1 MSAEDALRMEQDDA
15 ARALARRR
23 FAGITWIEAGAGTG
37 KTAVLVARIVVWCLT
52 EGWQRNAERLQSEP
66 PRVGAPDL
74 RRVAVEV
81 LQRVTAITFTEAA
94 AAEMQQRVSAA
105 LDEVR
110 RGKPPL
116 GCPLD
121 ELQVEAALAAERA
134 EALLG
139 ALDHLAVST
148 IHAFCRRLLASYV
161 MDAGLHPRFAV
172 DADESGLA
180 AIAREVIEA
189 QLLVAYEGG
198 GESDLFQLALRG
210 FTPANLEEALRVLLR
225 EGVAPSELAELLSP
239 DSVAAFCAGL
249 RAALADFAAAEAGA
263 LQNLPRSPA
272 VQKLVAALAGLH
284 ERLVSEPP
292 RDRTGLAALADFCE
306 QQIGERDRKDRLPKW
321 NREDFG
327 KAGREALGE
336 AAPRAAQAAGAVRR
350 HLELL
355 AALDVELLLCGARA
369 LSSLLRE
376 AQQLALE
383 RGVQSYGALL
393 RDASHL
399 LQSSPEVAAQV
410 RAGMDQLL
418 VDEFQD
424 TDPLQCDLLRA
435 IALPTGAGSAAE
447 AARPGLFLVGDPK
460 QSIYGWRN
468 ADLKAYD
475 DFRKE
480 VSQFDAEFGE
490 LVVNYRSV
498 KPILDEVSCVI
509 APHMQERAGLQP
521 GFQRLIAHGANAEA
535 PGFTRNGR
543 RAVEHWFSGAEALP
557 SPDSPAAAARSVEAT
572 RSEARA
578 IASELRELHDAGHV
592 KWCEVGILARS
603 TGDFDVFLDALR
615 RAGIPYA
622 VERDRGYYE
631 RREITDATALLRA
644 ILDPHDQLALVAAL
658 RSAAVAV
665 PDAALRPLW
674 RAGFSGA
681 FAALHPGAPQ
691 TLEAA
696 RSAVQRAAEQ
706 MPQPAEIP
714 GLAALPD
721 WTLPL
726 DDFLCAVCELRG
738 AFLSKAPDLFV
749 ERFRTRLL
757 IEAAEAGRALAAWR
771 LANLDRFFRDLTHA
785 LAECGGDV
793 SAVLSRLRQAV
804 NERREQE
811 EGRPRDAARDAVQVM
826 TIHKAKGL
834 DFNHV
839 FVVQL
844 HKGRGRD
851 LSRAPQVRRRGDQMG
866 LQFFGQ
872 RSLSW
877 PAAAAA
883 SADLEE
889 AESVRTL
896 YVAMT
901 RAKQRLVLAG
911 SATPRSSARH
921 AQMVAKRRSGLC
933 QRLLQSA
940 PAAAPKPRSEVDGVL
955 LVLPKLFAPAQ
966 PPPPAAPPAPL
977 AERKAR
983 WLRDAQQ
990 LAAQRKE
997 AALHAKRS
1005 LTGNP
1010 SGRENFDE
1018 QLAES
1023 AELDGAPGATGAAA
1037 RKRAMEAGT
1046 AMHAALETLDFSLP
1060 LADWRDALT
1069 QRLAELHGAD
1079 APESA
1084 RTLQPEL
1091 LQVLQG
1097 FLESDLP
1104 RRLQSLAPHILA
1116 RELPLMLAPQTTKPD
1131 EPLGLWSGAADL
1143 LYRDPESGEIV
1154 VADYKTDDVPAA
1166 AVAER
1171 ARNYAGQGRLYTLA
1185 VQRALAL
1192 GRLPRF
1198 ELWFL
1203 RVGVVVG

>member
-1 MSAEDALRMEQDDA
+1 M
-15 ARALARRR
+15 
-23 FAGITWIEAGAGTG
+23 
-37 KTAVLVARIVVWCLT
+37 
-52 EGWQRNAERLQSEP
+52 
-66 PRVGAPDL
+66 
-74 RRVAVEV
+74 
-81 LQRVTAITFTEAA
+81 
-94 AAEMQQRVSAA
+94 
-105 LDEVR
+105 
-110 RGKPPL
+110 
-116 GCPLD
+116 
-121 ELQVEAALAAERA
+121 
-134 EALLG
+134 
-139 ALDHLAVST
+139 
-148 IHAFCRRLLASYV
+148 LLAY
-161 MDAGLHPRFAV
+161 
-172 DADESGLA
+172 ES
-180 AIAREVIEA
+180 E
-189 QLLVAYEGG
+189 

-210 FTPANLEEALRVLLR
+210 FTPAHLEEALRVLLR
-225 EGVAPSELAELLSP
+225 EGVAPSQLAELLSP
-239 DSVAAFCAGL
+239 QAVRAFCTGL
-249 RAALADFAAAEAGA
+249 RDVLADFAEAEAGA
-263 LQNLPRSPA
+263 LQNLARSPA
-272 VQKLVAALAGLH
+272 VQKLAAALTALH
-284 ERLVSEPP
+284 ERLASELPQ
-292 RDRTGLAALADFCE
+292 DRAGLAALADFCE

-321 NREDFG
+321 SREDFG
-327 KAGREALGE
+327 KAGLEALGE

-350 HLELL
+350 HIELL

-369 LSSLLRE
+369 LGGLLGE
-376 AQQLALE
+376 AQQLAVE

-399 LQSSPEVAAQV
+399 LQSSADVAAQV

-424 TDPLQCDLLRA
+424 TDPMQCDLLRA
-435 IALPTGAGSAAE
+435 IALPTG

-475 DFRKE
+475 DFRNE
-480 VSQFDAEFGE
+480 VSQCDAEFGE

-498 KPILDEVSCVI
+498 KPILDEVREVI
-509 APHMQERAGLQP
+509 APHMQEIEGLQP
-521 GFQRLIAHGANAEA
+521 RFQHLIAAGKNAEA
-535 PGFTRNGR
+535 PGFSRAGR

-557 SPDSPAAAARSVEAT
+557 SPDSQQPAGVRSVEAT

-578 IASELRELHDAGHV
+578 IASELRELHDAGEV
-592 KWCEVGILARS
+592 KWGEVGILARS
-603 TGDFDVFLDALR
+603 TGDFEMFLGELR

-674 RAGFSGA
+674 RAGFPGA
-681 FAALHPGAPQ
+681 FAALRPGAPQ

-696 RSAVQRAAEQ
+696 RSAVQRAAER
-706 MPQPAEIP
+706 MPPPPEIP
-714 GLAALPD
+714 GLEALSG
-721 WTLPL
+721 WKLLL

-738 AFLSKAPDLFV
+738 AFQSEPPDLFV

-757 IEAAEAGRALAAWR
+757 IEAGEAGRALAAWR

-804 NERREQE
+804 SERREQE

-834 DFNHV
+834 DFEHV

-851 LSRAPQVRRRGDQMG
+851 MSRAPQVRRRGGAIG

-872 RSLSW
+872 RSLAW
-877 PAAAAA
+877 PAVAAA

-889 AESVRTL
+889 AERVRTL

-911 SATPRSSARH
+911 SATPRGSGHH
-921 AQMVAKRRSGLC
+921 AQLVAKRRSELR
-933 QRLLQSA
+933 QRLFESA

-955 LVLPKLFAPAQ
+955 LVLPKLFDPAL
-966 PPPPAAPPAPL
+966 PPPAAQSAPL
-977 AERKAR
+977 DERKAR
-983 WLRDAQQ
+983 WLRDSQH
-990 LAAQRKE
+990 LAEQRKE
-997 AALHAKRS
+997 AKLRAARS

-1010 SGRENFDE
+1010 SERENFDE

-1023 AELDGAPGATGAAA
+1023 AALDGAPGATGAAA
-1037 RKRAMEAGT
+1037 RKRAMEAGS
-1046 AMHAALETLDFSLP
+1046 AMHAALETFDFLLP
-1060 LADWRDALT
+1060 LPEWRNALT
-1069 QRLAELHGAD
+1069 QRLAELHGAN
-1079 APESA
+1079 ARESLRA
-1084 RTLQPEL
+1084 LPPEL
-1091 LQVLQG
+1091 LQLLQG

-1116 RELPLMLAPQTTKPD
+1116 RELPLMLAPQATGESG

-1143 LYRDPESGEIV
+1143 LYRDPETGEII
-1154 VADYKTDDVPAA
+1154 VADYKTDAVPADS
-1166 AVAER
+1166 VAER
-1171 ARNYAGQGRLYTLA
+1171 ARNYAGQGGLYTRA

-1192 GRLPRF
+1192 ARLPRF

-1203 RVGVVVG
+1203 RSGVVRVVELG

>member
-1 MSAEDALRMEQDDA
+1 MSAEATLREEQDRA
-15 ARALARRR
+15 ARELARRR
-23 FAGITWIEAGAGTG
+23 FAGVTWIEAGAGTG

-52 EGWQRNAERLQSEP
+52 AGWQRNAERLQSESP
-66 PRVGAPDL
+66 LSGAPDL

-94 AAEMQQRVSAA
+94 AAEMQRRVSVA
-105 LDEVR
+105 LDQVR
-110 RGKPPL
+110 RGESPL

-121 ELQVEAALAAERA
+121 ELQVEAARAAERA

-198 GESDLFQLALRG
+198 AESDLFQLALRG

-225 EGVAPSELAELLSP
+225 EGVAPAQLAELLSP
-239 DSVAAFCAGL
+239 QAVRAFCTGL
-249 RAALADFAAAEAGA
+249 RDALADFAAAEAGA
-263 LQNLPRSPA
+263 LQNLARSPA

-284 ERLVSEPP
+284 QRLVSELPQ
-292 RDRTGLAALADFCE
+292 DRAGLAALADFCE
-306 QQIGERDRKDRLPKW
+306 QQIGERDRTDRLPKW

-327 KAGREALGE
+327 KAGLEALGE

-369 LSSLLRE
+369 LSNLLRE

-424 TDPLQCDLLRA
+424 TDPAQCDLLRA
-435 IALPTGAGSAAE
+435 IALSAGGAP
-447 AARPGLFLVGDPK
+447 PGLFLVGDPK

-480 VSQFDAEFGE
+480 VLQFDAEFGE

-498 KPILDEVSCVI
+498 KPILDEVSRVI

-521 GFQRLIAHGANAEA
+521 RFQHLIAHGANAEA
-535 PGFTRNGR
+535 PGFNRAER

-557 SPDSPAAAARSVEAT
+557 SPDVQPSAGARSVEAT

-592 KWCEVGILARS
+592 KWREVGILARS
-603 TGDFDVFLDALR
+603 TGDFEVFLGDLR

-674 RAGFSGA
+674 RAGFPGA
-681 FAALHPGAPQ
+681 FAALRPSAPQ
-691 TLEAA
+691 LLEAA
-696 RSAVQRAAEQ
+696 RNAVQRAAER

-721 WTLPL
+721 WALPL

-738 AFLSKAPDLFV
+738 AFLSAPPDLFV

-757 IEAAEAGRALAAWR
+757 IEAGEAGRALAAWR
-771 LANLDRFFRDLTHA
+771 LANLDRFFRDLTDA

-804 NERREQE
+804 SERREQE

-834 DFNHV
+834 DFEQV

-851 LSRAPQVRRRGDQMG
+851 LSRAPQVRRRGDQIG

-877 PAAAAA
+877 PAVAAA

-921 AQMVAKRRSGLC
+921 AQMVAERRSDLC

-940 PAAAPKPRSEVDGVL
+940 PAAPQPRSEVDGVL
-955 LVLPKLFAPAQ
+955 LVLPKLFAPA
-966 PPPPAAPPAPL
+966 PPLTSAPSAPL

-997 AALHAKRS
+997 AALRAARS

-1037 RKRAMEAGT
+1037 RKQAMAAGS

-1060 LADWRDALT
+1060 LPEWRDALT
-1069 QRLAELHGAD
+1069 QRLADVHGAD
-1079 APESA
+1079 APEHSRA
-1084 RTLQPEL
+1084 LPPEQ
-1091 LQVLQG
+1091 LQVLQS

-1116 RELPLMLAPQTTKPD
+1116 RELPLMLAPQPGEPDESD

-1154 VADYKTDDVPAA
+1154 VADYKTDAVPAA

-1171 ARNYAGQGRLYTLA
+1171 ARNYAEQGRLYALA

-1192 GRLPRF
+1192 GRPPRF

-1203 RVGVVVG
+1203 RLGVVEFG

>member
-1 MSAEDALRMEQDDA
+1 MSAAAALSEEQDRA
-15 ARALARRR
+15 ARKLARRR

-52 EGWQRNAERLQSEP
+52 EGWQRNAERLQSESP
-66 PRVGAPDL
+66 LSGAPDL

-94 AAEMQQRVSAA
+94 AAEMQQRVSLA
-105 LDEVR
+105 LDQVR
-110 RGKPPL
+110 REQPPL
-116 GCPLD
+116 GCPLED
-121 ELQVEAALAAERA
+121 LQVEAARAAERA

-148 IHAFCRRLLASYV
+148 IHAFCRRLLADYV

-198 GESDLFQLALRG
+198 EESDIFRLALRG
-210 FTPANLEEALRVLLR
+210 FTPADLEEALRVLLR
-225 EGVAPSELAELLSP
+225 EGVAPAQLAELLSP
-239 DSVAAFCAGL
+239 QAVRAFCTGL
-249 RAALADFAAAEAGA
+249 RAALADFAVAEAGA
-263 LQNLPRSPA
+263 LQNRARSPA

-284 ERLVSEPP
+284 ERLVLDLPQ
-292 RDRTGLAALADFCE
+292 DRAGFAALADFCE

-321 NREDFG
+321 NRGDFG
-327 KAGREALGE
+327 KAGLEALGE

-369 LSSLLRE
+369 LGELLRE

-435 IALPTGAGSAAE
+435 IALSE
-447 AARPGLFLVGDPK
+447 AAASPGLFLVGDPK

-490 LVVNYRSV
+490 LIVNYRSV
-498 KPILDEVSCVI
+498 KPILDEVSEVI

-521 GFQRLIAHGANAEA
+521 RFQCLIAHGANAEA
-535 PGFTRNGR
+535 PGFTRKGR

-557 SPDSPAAAARSVEAT
+557 SPDSQPSSAARSVEAT

-578 IASELRELHDAGHV
+578 IASELRELHDANEL

-644 ILDPHDQLALVAAL
+644 TLDPQDQLALVTAL

-674 RAGFSGA
+674 RAGFPGA
-681 FAALHPGAPQ
+681 FAALRPGAPQ

-721 WTLPL
+721 WALPL

-738 AFLSKAPDLFV
+738 AFLSAPPDLFV

-757 IEAAEAGRALAAWR
+757 IEAGEAGRALAAWR

-793 SAVLSRLRQAV
+793 SAVLSHLRQAV
-804 NERREQE
+804 SERREQE

-834 DFNHV
+834 DFDHV

-851 LSRAPQVRRRGDQMG
+851 RGRAPQVRRRGDQIG

-877 PAAAAA
+877 PAVAAA

-911 SATPRSSARH
+911 SATPRSGALH
-921 AQMVAKRRSGLC
+921 AQMVAKRRSDLC
-933 QRLLQSA
+933 QRLFQSA
-940 PAAAPKPRSEVDGVL
+940 SAAVPKPRSEVDGVL
-955 LVLPKLFAPAQ
+955 LVLPKLFAPA
-966 PPPPAAPPAPL
+966 PPPSAAPPAPL

-997 AALHAKRS
+997 AALRAKRS

-1023 AELDGAPGATGAAA
+1023 IELDGAPGATGAA
-1037 RKRAMEAGT
+1037 RKRAMAAGS

-1060 LADWRDALT
+1060 LPEWRNALV
-1069 QRLAELHGAD
+1069 QRLAELHGAG
-1079 APESA
+1079 APEFS
-1084 RTLQPEL
+1084 RVLPPEQ
-1091 LQVLQG
+1091 LQVLQS

-1104 RRLQSLAPHILA
+1104 RRLQSIAPHILA
-1116 RELPLMLAPQTTKPD
+1116 REIPLMLAPQTTGEPD

-1154 VADYKTDDVPAA
+1154 VADYKTDAVAA
-1166 AVAER
+1166 DAVAER
-1171 ARNYAGQGRLYTLA
+1171 ARNYAEQGRLYTRA
-1185 VQRALAL
+1185 VQRALSL
-1192 GRLPRF
+1192 DQPPRF

-1203 RVGVVVG
+1203 RLGVVVR

>member
-1 MSAEDALRMEQDDA
+1 M
-15 ARALARRR
+15 
-23 FAGITWIEAGAGTG
+23 
-37 KTAVLVARIVVWCLT
+37 
-52 EGWQRNAERLQSEP
+52 QR
-66 PRVGAPDL
+66 
-74 RRVAVEV
+74 
-81 LQRVTAITFTEAA
+81 
-94 AAEMQQRVSAA
+94 RVSAA
-105 LDEVR
+105 LDHVR
-110 RGKPPL
+110 RGESPL

-148 IHAFCRRLLASYV
+148 IHAFCRRLLANYV
-161 MDAGLHPRFAV
+161 MDAGLHPRFEV

-189 QLLVAYEGG
+189 QLLSAYESE

-210 FTPANLEEALRVLLR
+210 FTPANLEEALQVLLR

-239 DSVAAFCAGL
+239 QALRAFCTGL
-249 RAALADFAAAEAGA
+249 RDALADFTTAEAGA
-263 LQNLPRSPA
+263 LQNLARSPA
-272 VQKLVAALAGLH
+272 VRKLAAALAELHRRLATELPQDRAGL
-284 ERLVSEPP
+284 E
-292 RDRTGLAALADFCE
+292 ALTKLCE

-321 NREDFG
+321 SRADFG
-327 KAGREALGE
+327 KAGLEALGE
-336 AAPRAAQAAGAVRR
+336 AAPQAAQAAGAVRR
-350 HLELL
+350 HLEWL

-369 LSSLLRE
+369 LGGLLGE
-376 AQQLALE
+376 AQQLAME

-393 RDASHL
+393 RDASRL
-399 LQSSPEVAAQV
+399 LQSSSDVAAQV

-435 IALPTGAGSAAE
+435 IALPTGA
-447 AARPGLFLVGDPK
+447 ARPGLFLVGDPK

-475 DFRKE
+475 DFRNE
-480 VSQFDAEFGE
+480 VSQCDAEFGE
-490 LVVNYRSV
+490 LIVNYRSV
-498 KPILDEVSCVI
+498 KPILDEVREVI
-509 APHMQERAGLQP
+509 APHMQEREGLQP
-521 GFQRLIAHGANAEA
+521 RFQHLIADGENAEA
-535 PGFTRNGR
+535 PGFTRKER
-543 RAVEHWFSGAEALP
+543 RAVEHWFSGADALP
-557 SPDSPAAAARSVEAT
+557 PPDAQAAATRSVEAT

-578 IASELRELHDAGHV
+578 IASELRELHDAGEL
-592 KWCEVGILARS
+592 KWGEVGILARS
-603 TGDFDVFLDALR
+603 TGDFDVFLGALR
-615 RAGIPYA
+615 RADIPYA
-622 VERDRGYYE
+622 VERDRAYYE

-674 RAGFSGA
+674 RAGFPGA
-681 FAALHPGAPQ
+681 FAALRHRAPQ

-696 RSAVQRAAEQ
+696 RSTVQRAAER
-706 MPQPAEIP
+706 MPPEIP
-714 GLAALPD
+714 GLAALPN
-721 WTLPL
+721 WQLPL

-738 AFLSKAPDLFV
+738 AFPRSAPDLFV

-757 IEAAEAGRALAAWR
+757 IEAGEAGRALAAWR
-771 LANLDRFFRDLTHA
+771 LANLDRFFRDLTFA
-785 LAECGGDV
+785 LTECGGDV
-793 SAVLSRLRQAV
+793 SAVLSRLRQSV
-804 NERREQE
+804 SERREQE
-811 EGRPRDAARDAVQVM
+811 EGRPRDAARNAVQVM

-834 DFNHV
+834 DFKHV

-851 LSRAPQVRRRGDQMG
+851 QGRAPQVRRRGGAMG

-872 RSLSW
+872 RSLAW
-877 PAAAAA
+877 PAVAAA

-889 AESVRTL
+889 AERVRTL

-911 SATPRSSARH
+911 SAAPRGSDNHAHLVAR
-921 AQMVAKRRSGLC
+921 RRGQLR
-933 QRLLQSA
+933 QRLLEST
-940 PAAAPKPRSEVDGVL
+940 PAATPKLRSEVDGVL
-955 LVLPKLFAPAQ
+955 LVLPKLFAPAPQ
-966 PPPPAAPPAPL
+966 PTAAPPEPL
-977 AERKAR
+977 DERKAR
-983 WLRDAQQ
+983 WLRDSQQ
-990 LAAQRKE
+990 LAAQREK
-997 AALHAKRS
+997 AALHAARS

-1023 AELDGAPGATGAAA
+1023 AELDGAPDAAGAA
-1037 RKRAMEAGT
+1037 RRQAMAAGT
-1046 AMHAALETLDFSLP
+1046 AMHAALETFDFLLP

-1069 QRLAELHGAD
+1069 QRLSELQGADLPESLRALLHGF
-1079 APESA
+1079 
-1084 RTLQPEL
+1084 
-1091 LQVLQG
+1091 V
-1097 FLESDLP
+1097 ESDLP

-1116 RELPLMLAPQTTKPD
+1116 REVPLMLAPQPAGAPD

-1143 LYRDPESGEIV
+1143 LYRDPQTGEIV
-1154 VADYKTDDVPAA
+1154 VADYKTDDVSAE

-1171 ARNYAGQGRLYTLA
+1171 AGRYAGQGGLYSLA
-1185 VQRALAL
+1185 VQRALGLAHP
-1192 GRLPRF
+1192 PRF

-1203 RVGVVVG
+1203 RCGVVQVGEMG